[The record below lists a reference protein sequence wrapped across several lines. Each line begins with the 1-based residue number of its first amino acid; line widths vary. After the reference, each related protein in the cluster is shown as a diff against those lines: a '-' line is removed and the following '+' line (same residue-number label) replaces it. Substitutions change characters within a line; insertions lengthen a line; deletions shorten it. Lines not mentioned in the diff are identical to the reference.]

1 MKIAI
6 VDDEKQWRD
15 AALNEIRLHYQK
27 NEILISAYTCG
38 EELIQQNADYD
49 IIFLDVE
56 MKGLDGF
63 ETAKIYRQ
71 NHPDSI
77 VMILTRHI
85 ELSRQGYLVN
95 AFRYID
101 KMNMLSEISEALSA
115 VDKLL
120 SHNQKIE
127 VSVVNLGTISL
138 LLKDILFVE
147 TEKRNVRIHTKAQD
161 YISRENIS
169 CMEAR
174 LEPYGFY
181 RCHKSYIISL
191 DAVKFFDRV
200 NVHMVDGSCAMVSV
214 RKYAELKR
222 RYLERRLEYLNE

>member
-1 MKIAI
+1 MAI
-6 VDDEKQWRD
+6 IYFTRKVIKKS
-15 AALNEIRLHYQK
+15 L
-27 NEILISAYTCG
+27 TC
-38 EELIQQNADYD
+38 D
-49 IIFLDVE
+49 F
-56 MKGLDGF
+56 F
-63 ETAKIYRQ
+63 
-71 NHPDSI
+71 
-77 VMILTRHI
+77 
-85 ELSRQGYLVN
+85 
-95 AFRYID
+95 
-101 KMNMLSEISEALSA
+101 
-115 VDKLL
+115 KL
-120 SHNQKIE
+120 E

-222 RYLERRLEYLNE
+222 RYLERRLECIVAGVKGEVTAIYVRDDKILKTKG